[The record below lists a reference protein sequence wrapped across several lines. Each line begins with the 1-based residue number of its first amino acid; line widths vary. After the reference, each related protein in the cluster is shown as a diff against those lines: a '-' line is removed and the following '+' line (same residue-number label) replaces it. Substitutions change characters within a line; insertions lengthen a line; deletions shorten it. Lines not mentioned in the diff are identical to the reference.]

1 MRRIRALLRK
11 DLAELRQSPGI
22 FVPAIL
28 ARLRGRR
35 AAAPFFDAGGQ
46 PVREP
51 QVVSREQ
58 REALQRG

>member
-1 MRRIRALLRK
+1 MKSAPLRFLVGGVRIFL
-11 DLAELRQSPGI
+11 
-22 FVPAIL
+22 PAIL

-35 AAAPFFDAGGQ
+35 AAAPFFDAAGQ